1 MKLSEYIQINE
12 AAMLVSRSMEKY
24 TDIVIDEIF
33 KLVEEHVT
41 FAYFKKECH
50 KLIIHSAFVSSPG
63 FGEQKVECVLFVEDK
78 ATRGAFMDN
87 NKAIFITIDKFIYDG
102 LKKSDKIVIDHLR
115 KSIKHELIHVLDIK
129 TTKPGL
135 KEKTIEKSNKIQRDK
150 NTLIKQYHEEK
161 EPKKK
166 IELIRK
172 IEAKMKEYYNQPI
185 ELEAYISTEADEAYN
200 ILRKKSRTKKN
211 ATDYL
216 KNFTPQNEL
225 QKHWHE
231 DPKIWKRFILTIN
244 KLIDRDF

>member
-1 MKLSEYIQINE
+1 MKLSDYLQINE
-12 AAMLVSRSMEKY
+12 AAMLVSKSMENY

-33 KLVEEHVT
+33 KLVKERVT
-41 FAYFKKECH
+41 FNYFKKECH
-50 KLIIHSAFVSSPG
+50 KLVIHSA
-63 FGEQKVECVLFVEDK
+63 KVKNEYNEHKVDAVLFVEDK
-78 ATRGAFMDN
+78 ATRGAFMDD

-102 LKKSDKIVIDHLR
+102 LKKSDKTIIDHLK
-115 KSIKHELIHVLDIK
+115 KSIKHELTHVLDPK

-135 KEKTIEKSNKIQRDK
+135 KEKTLEKSNRIYSQKEE
-150 NTLIKQYHEEK
+150 LVKQYHK
-161 EPKKK
+161 ENNPKKK
-166 IELIRK
+166 IELVRK
-172 IEAKMKEYYNQPI
+172 IEAKIKEYYNQPI

-225 QKHWHE
+225 QKYWHE

>member
-1 MKLSEYIQINE
+1 MKLSDYLQINE
-12 AAMLVSRSMEKY
+12 AAMLVSRSMENY

-41 FAYFKKECH
+41 FNYFKKKCH
-50 KLIIHSAFVSSPG
+50 KLVIHSAKVKNEYN
-63 FGEQKVECVLFVEDK
+63 EQKVDAVLFVEDK
-78 ATRGAFMDN
+78 ATRGAFMDD

-102 LKKSDKIVIDHLR
+102 LKKSDKTIIDHLK
-115 KSIKHELIHVLDIK
+115 KSIKHELTHVLDPK

-135 KEKTIEKSNKIQRDK
+135 KEKTLEKSNRIQTQK
-150 NTLIKQYHEEK
+150 EELIKQYHEEK
-161 EPKKK
+161 DPKKK
-166 IELIRK
+166 IELVRK

-244 KLIDRDF
+244 KLIDRDY

>member
-1 MKLSEYIQINE
+1 MKFNEYIQINE

-24 TDIVIDEIF
+24 ADIVLDKLFE
-33 KLVEEHVT
+33 LVEEHVT
-41 FAYFKKECH
+41 FTYFKKECH
-50 KLIIHSAFVSSPG
+50 KLIIHSAKVSN
-63 FGEQKVECVLFVEDK
+63 EYNEKKVDAVIFVEDK
-78 ATRGAFMDN
+78 ATRGAFMDD

-102 LKKSDKIVIDHLR
+102 LKKSDKTIIDHLK
-115 KSIKHELIHVLDIK
+115 KSIKHELTHVLDPK

-135 KEKTIEKSNKIQRDK
+135 KEKTLEKSNKIQREK
-150 NTLIKQYHEEK
+150 NTLIKQYHEESD
-161 EPKKK
+161 PKKK

-200 ILRKKSRTKKN
+200 ILRKKSKTKKN

-225 QKHWHE
+225 QKHWHN

-244 KLIDRDF
+244 KLIERDF

>member
-1 MKLSEYIQINE
+1 MKLSDYLQINE
-12 AAMLVSRSMEKY
+12 AAMLVSKSMENY

-41 FAYFKKECH
+41 FNYFKKECH
-50 KLIIHSAFVSSPG
+50 KLVIHSAKVTNKHN
-63 FGEQKVECVLFVEDK
+63 EQKVDAVLFVEDK
-78 ATRGAFMDN
+78 ATRGAFMDD
-87 NKAIFITIDKFIYDG
+87 NKAIFITIDKVIYDG
-102 LKKSDKIVIDHLR
+102 LKKSDKTIIDHLK
-115 KSIKHELIHVLDIK
+115 KSIKHELTHVLDPK

-135 KEKTIEKSNKIQRDK
+135 KEKTLEKSNKIQTDK
-150 NTLIKQYHEEK
+150 NKLVSQYHEEK
-161 EPKKK
+161 DPKKK
-166 IELIRK
+166 IELVRK

-200 ILRKKSRTKKN
+200 IIRKKSRTKKN

>member
-1 MKLSEYIQINE
+1 MKLSDYLQINE
-12 AAMLVSRSMEKY
+12 AAMLVSRYMEKY
-24 TDIVIDEIF
+24 TDIVMDEIF

-41 FAYFKKECH
+41 FNYFKKECH
-50 KLIIHSAFVSSPG
+50 KLVIHSAKVTNEYN
-63 FGEQKVECVLFVEDK
+63 EQKVDSVLFVEDK
-78 ATRGAFMDN
+78 ATRGAFMDD

-102 LKKSDKIVIDHLR
+102 LKKFDKTIIEHLR
-115 KSIKHELIHVLDIK
+115 KSIKHELTHVLDIK
-129 TTKPGL
+129 TAKPGL
-135 KEKTIEKSNKIQRDK
+135 KEKTIEKSNRIYSQKEE
-150 NTLIKQYHEEK
+150 LVKQYHEEK
-161 EPKKK
+161 DLKKK
-166 IELIRK
+166 IELVRK
-172 IEAKMKEYYNQPI
+172 IEAKMKEYYNQPV

-200 ILRKKSRTKKN
+200 IIRKKSRTNKN

>member
-1 MKLSEYIQINE
+1 MKLSEYIKLDE

-24 TDIVIDEIF
+24 TDIVMDELF

-41 FAYFKKECH
+41 FNYFKKECH
-50 KLIIHSAFVSSPG
+50 KLVIHSSKVTNEYN
-63 FGEQKVECVLFVEDK
+63 EQKVDAVIFVEDK
-78 ATRGAFMDN
+78 ATRGAFMDD
-87 NKAIFITIDKFIYDG
+87 NKALFITVDKVIYDG
-102 LKKSDKIVIDHLR
+102 LKKFDKTVIDHLK
-115 KSIKHELIHVLDIK
+115 KSIKHELTHILDIK

-135 KEKTIEKSNKIQRDK
+135 KEKTLEKSNRIQTEK
-150 NTLIKQYHEEK
+150 EKLVKQYHEEK
-161 EPKKK
+161 DPKKK
-166 IELIRK
+166 IELVKK

-200 ILRKKSRTKKN
+200 ILRKKSKTKKN

-225 QKHWHE
+225 QKHWYE

>member
-1 MKLSEYIQINE
+1 MKLSDYLQINE
-12 AAMLVSRSMEKY
+12 AAMLVSRSMENY

-41 FAYFKKECH
+41 FNYFKKECH
-50 KLIIHSAFVSSPG
+50 KLVIHSAKVKNEYN
-63 FGEQKVECVLFVEDK
+63 EQKVDAVLFVEDK
-78 ATRGAFMDN
+78 ATRGAFMDD

-102 LKKSDKIVIDHLR
+102 LKKSDKTIIDHLK
-115 KSIKHELIHVLDIK
+115 KSIKHELTHVLDPK

-135 KEKTIEKSNKIQRDK
+135 KEKTLEKSNRIQTQK
-150 NTLIKQYHEEK
+150 EELIKQYHEEK
-161 EPKKK
+161 DPKKK
-166 IELIRK
+166 IELVRK

-244 KLIDRDF
+244 KLIDRDY

>member
-1 MKLSEYIQINE
+1 MKLSEYIKLDE

-24 TDIVIDEIF
+24 TDIVMDELF

-41 FAYFKKECH
+41 FNYFKKECN
-50 KLIIHSAFVSSPG
+50 KLVIHSSKVTNEYN
-63 FGEQKVECVLFVEDK
+63 EQKVDAVLFVEDK
-78 ATRGAFMDN
+78 ATRGAFMDD

-102 LKKSDKIVIDHLR
+102 LKKSDKTIIDHLK
-115 KSIKHELIHVLDIK
+115 KSIKHELTHVLDVK

-135 KEKTIEKSNKIQRDK
+135 KEKTLEKSNRIQIEK
-150 NTLIKQYHEEK
+150 NKLVKQYHEEK
-161 EPKKK
+161 DPKKK
-166 IELIRK
+166 IELVRK

-244 KLIDRDF
+244 KLIDRDY